1 MQKENYWIINER
13 MNKELNFL
21 SFINPLQALKLLP
34 IILNFACSILWAWTE
49 GLNRRNR
56 RSRRSIIIPPLT
68 EVKGP
73 GGMVRR
79 GGPPS
84 RQEGGAVCHIY
95 LSARAR
101 HSAKKIFSILDSL
114 PQTMILKSLFLCN
127 LRSYTLDITIQWIL
141 LDLII

>member
-1 MQKENYWIINER
+1 

-34 IILNFACSILWAWTE
+34 VILNFACSILWAWTE

-95 LSARAR
+95 LPARAR

-127 LRSYTLDITIQWIL
+127 LRSYTLDIAYNEFC
-141 LDLII
+141 

>member
-34 IILNFACSILWAWTE
+34 VILNFACSILWAWTE

-101 HSAKKIFSILDSL
+101 HSAKKNIFNSRFFATNYDFKIPISL
-114 PQTMILKSLFLCN
+114 QPKVVYFRYC
-127 LRSYTLDITIQWIL
+127 IQWIL

>member
-1 MQKENYWIINER
+1 

-21 SFINPLQALKLLP
+21 SFTNPIQALKLLP
-34 IILNFACSILWAWTE
+34 VILNFACSILWAWTE
-49 GLNRRNR
+49 GLKRRNR

-95 LSARAR
+95 LPARAR
-101 HSAKKIFSILDSL
+101 HSANKKNIFNSRFFFQVFYPSHKRTDSL
-114 PQTMILKSLFLCN
+114 PQTLILKSLFLCN
-127 LRSYTLDITIQWIL
+127 LRS
-141 LDLII
+141 